1 VSLSS
6 SDDDQTTAEYAGEST
21 PLGISFLTA
30 D

>member
-21 PLGISFLTA
+21 PQAVSFMPVE
-30 D
+30 